1 MYSKFLRSTI
11 AATLLV
17 TAPVGAM
24 ADNLGAAIV
33 GGIIGGA
40 IMNGAAQQQRK
51 QTTTT
56 TRYYAPSATR
66 TANRETQT
74 ALNYFGFNAGTP
86 DGVMGARSRSAISQ
100 YQVYMGYPGTGNLLP
115 HERDQLVSS
124 YNRALAGGPD
134 VTRSL
139 NRSKDGVR
147 GLLVMWRGGVGSS
160 GHGGMGYAGLPI
172 EVSDAVDEI
181 AESTEPSP
189 EQLLQRAGFIQ
200 TADLN
205 GDGQNDYIVD
215 TSVTGSTFWCGASQ
229 CTTMLFVSSA
239 DGYQRRQFQYLLNP
253 QRTNTVQVSYFQCD
267 HTGCRMNDP
276 LAAGAATQQ
285 YAAAPAPVAPM
296 PQTQM
301 AAAPMA
307 PAPAPAAPATLP
319 TFAIPAPA
327 PAPAPSLASYCEKVS
342 LMTSSNGGYV
352 TAATMS
358 DPKVALGEQFCYSR
372 TYAKTAGEQLM
383 QKVPGLTPAAAAQQ
397 CAGFEPVLAPYVG
410 SLTTT
415 PAEQVVANVAQYA
428 ATSGMTA
435 DQLAT
440 TARICLYSGYNGDSM
455 SVALGSALLLTA
467 LGQKPYAELVGHHL
481 NEGFGVPAS
490 PLAATNWYRMAIE
503 AQEAG
508 APSAFGDSLP
518 GRVELLRA
526 ATLGAINPAQSTT
539 APTVVPTALPSFT
552 VSE

>member
-1 MYSKFLRSTI
+1 MYSKLIRSTI
-11 AATLLV
+11 AASLLA
-17 TAPVGAM
+17 TAPVAAM

-40 IMNGAAQQQRK
+40 IMNGASQQRK
-51 QTTTT
+51 KTTTT
-56 TRYYAPSATR
+56 YYAPSATR

-86 DGVMGARSRSAISQ
+86 DGVLGSRSRSAISQ
-100 YQVYMGYPGTGNLLP
+100 YQVYMGYPATGRLQP
-115 HERDQLVSS
+115 HERDALVAS
-124 YNRALAGGPD
+124 YNRALIGGPD
-134 VTRSL
+134 VTRAL

-147 GLLVMWRGGVGSS
+147 GLLVLWRGGAGSS

-215 TSVTGSTFWCGASQ
+215 TAVTGSTFWCGASQ
-229 CTTMLFVSSA
+229 CTTMLFVSTS
-239 DGYQRRQFQYLLNP
+239 DGYQRRQFQYLMNP

-276 LAAGAATQQ
+276 LAGGGATQQ
-285 YAAAPAPVAPM
+285 YAAAPAPAPVAPA

-301 AAAPMA
+301 AVAPA

-352 TAATMS
+352 TAATMT

-410 SLTTT
+410 SLATT

-428 ATSGMTA
+428 ANSGMTA
-435 DQLAT
+435 DQLAA
-440 TARICLYSGYNGDSM
+440 TARICLYSGYNGDTM
-455 SVALGSALLLTA
+455 GVALGSALLLTA
-467 LGQKPYAELVGHHL
+467 LGQDAYAELVGHHL
-481 NEGFGVPAS
+481 NEGFGTTAS
-490 PLAATNWYRMAIE
+490 PVAAANWYRMAIE

-526 ATLGAINPAQSTT
+526 AALGAANPAQTTT

-552 VSE
+552 ISE